1 DNLILTHFSPRHQ
14 DKTGQQA
21 ITEEV
26 RQFYKGHFYLANDFD
41 EFTLSETGQLLKI
54 E

>member
-1 DNLILTHFSPRHQ
+1 
-14 DKTGQQA
+14 
-21 ITEEV
+21 
-26 RQFYKGHFYLANDFD
+26 QFYKGHFYLANDFD